1 MCGNEVKVVIN
12 QDREGSPGFEEHE
25 SSKRRM
31 ISSYAVK
38 AKSYGV
44 MKRSSPMRRGVKKY
58 KCFFGRWCSR
68 PRDICPPSP
77 YRPLRSSGSEMTLP
91 ASGGP

>member
-1 MCGNEVKVVIN
+1 
-12 QDREGSPGFEEHE
+12 
-25 SSKRRM
+25 M

-44 MKRSSPMRRGVKKY
+44 MKRSSPVQGGVKKY
-58 KCFFGRWCSR
+58 KCFFGLVCKTEETSV
-68 PRDICPPSP
+68 PPSP